1 MGEMLS
7 RHTPSRTCPSA
18 VTGLDALPRALS
30 GFSRGFT
37 TLA

>member
-7 RHTPSRTCPSA
+7 RDTPSCTCPSA

-30 GFSRGFT
+30 GFSGDFT